1 MIGHAVVK
9 STSKYKSELLKKI
22 IFGIKSLYYQI
33 FDAKQDAFTHMS
45 SLQVQSA
52 LEVMN
57 LIEQPAI
64 KKIMSVGYPKI

>member
-45 SLQVQSA
+45 SLQV
-52 LEVMN
+52 
-57 LIEQPAI
+57 
-64 KKIMSVGYPKI
+64 